1 MGALVLAAHRWVLQG
16 MAAEDGQ
23 GLVEYTMILLL
34 ASIVAIA
41 ALTGLGNTMVTKLY
55 TLSNS
60 F

>member
-1 MGALVLAAHRWVLQG
+1 MAALVLAAQQWVLRV
-16 MAAEDGQ
+16 ATAEDGQ

-34 ASIVAIA
+34 ASVVAIA